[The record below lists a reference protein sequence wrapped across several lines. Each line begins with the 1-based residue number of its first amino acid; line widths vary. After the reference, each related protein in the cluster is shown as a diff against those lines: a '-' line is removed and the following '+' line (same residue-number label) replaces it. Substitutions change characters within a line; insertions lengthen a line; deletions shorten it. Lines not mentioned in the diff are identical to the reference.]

1 VQDNF
6 FTEKYVI
13 TNKYKEGVNQFGFT
27 LIEIL
32 VVLVILGLLIAIVAP
47 NVMQRIPEAQITK
60 AKADIRALE
69 SALNLYKLDNFTYP
83 TTDQGL
89 EALVV
94 KPAGTPEPRNWKQYM
109 DRLPKDPWGND
120 YQYLSPGT
128 NGEIDIFSF
137 GADGSPGGQD
147 DGADIGNW
155 NLQ

>member
-1 VQDNF
+1 MI
-6 FTEKYVI
+6 Y
-13 TNKYKEGVNQFGFT
+13 NKHKKTGRLQAGFT

-47 NVMQRIPEAQITK
+47 NVMDRLPEAQATK
-60 AKADIRALE
+60 ARADIRSLE
-69 SALNLYKLDNFTYP
+69 SALNLYKLDNFNYP

-89 EALVV
+89 ESLVA
-94 KPAGTPEPRNWKQYM
+94 KPSGTPEPRNWKQYM

-128 NGEIDIFSF
+128 KADIDIFSF
-137 GADGSPGGQD
+137 GADGRPGGQD
-147 DGADIGNW
+147 DGEDIGNW

>member
-1 VQDNF
+1 MIYNEHKKNRAQA
-6 FTEKYVI
+6 
-13 TNKYKEGVNQFGFT
+13 GFT

-47 NVMQRIPEAQITK
+47 NVMERIPEAQITK

-69 SALNLYKLDNFTYP
+69 SALNLYKLDNFSYP

-94 KPAGTPEPRNWKQYM
+94 KPSGTPEPRNWKQYM

-128 NGEIDIFSF
+128 NGDIDIFSF
-137 GADGSPGGQD
+137 GADGSPGGEG